1 MLAILNYHNIAIAP
15 SGMRM
20 RRLYVSPLQ
29 FDRHLWW
36 LRRLGLVGVT
46 LSEGIRRLRARNAAR
61 CVALTFDDGYA
72 DNVVNAA
79 PILAQYGFSATCFVV
94 SERIGSHN
102 TWDAN
107 LLGGRKPLMNEAQLK
122 TWVDAGFEVGSH
134 TCTHPDLTTLPRDA
148 VTEEL
153 VSSRQALQRLIG
165 VPIVTFC
172 YPFGR
177 LNSDLVGCVKRAGY
191 ELAVTTRRGRAAP
204 GDDALALPRLSVS
217 GDKSV
222 ANVLLKAATPYGDL
236 HRLRSGALRSGA

>member
-15 SGMRM
+15 FGMRM
-20 RRLYVSPLQ
+20 PRLYVSPLQ

-72 DNVVNAA
+72 DNAVNAA

-102 TWDAN
+102 TWDAD
-107 LLGGRKPLMNEAQLK
+107 LLGGRKPLMNAAQLK
-122 TWVDAGFEVGSH
+122 TWIDAGFEVGSH

-165 VPIVTFC
+165 VPIVTS
-172 YPFGR
+172 GVW
-177 LNSDLVGCVKRAGY
+177 S
-191 ELAVTTRRGRAAP
+191 GRATNLRSRRAV
-204 GDDALALPRLSVS
+204 AVRLPAMMPWPCRACRS
-217 GDKSV
+217 
-222 ANVLLKAATPYGDL
+222 AAT
-236 HRLRSGALRSGA
+236 RVWRTSC